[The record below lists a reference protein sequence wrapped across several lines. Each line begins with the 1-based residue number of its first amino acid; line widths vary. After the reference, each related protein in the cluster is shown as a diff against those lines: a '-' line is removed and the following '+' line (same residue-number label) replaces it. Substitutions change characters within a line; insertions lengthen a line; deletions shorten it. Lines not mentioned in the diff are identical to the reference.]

1 MKTLT
6 TLETTMTLFSIPRI
20 AADRLSRLPLACAD
34 ETGPLGH
41 VSVRVTPTAVR
52 FACTN
57 GRLLAS
63 LLVPLDSITGD
74 PLDTILDADQFIA
87 ALKATAKANGGRITV
102 EIGAKEARLTNG
114 TASAIVRCVDG
125 TFPRVEHCWTRTTG
139 RQWVPTISSLDPVL
153 LGIAQKISGHKN
165 ALLLSSP
172 VDPAARMDRLWN
184 VTGPTQEDRL
194 DLVQARQAVTMPG
207 YWADHELAL
216 LIMPV
221 TRTADQRQ
229 LDLDAHAVAL
239 PLPAAA
245 AA

>member
-1 MKTLT
+1 
-6 TLETTMTLFSIPRI
+6 MTIFTIPRI
-20 AADRLSRLPLACAD
+20 TADRLARLPLACAD

-41 VSVRVTPTAVR
+41 VSVRVTPTTAR
-52 FACTN
+52 FAATS
-57 GRLLAS
+57 GRMLAS
-63 LLVPLDSITGD
+63 FLVPLDAITGD

-87 ALKATAKANGGRITV
+87 ALKATAKATGGRITV

-114 TASAIVRCVDG
+114 TASAVVRRVEG
-125 TFPRVEHCWTRTTG
+125 TFPRVEHCWTRTAG
-139 RQWVPTISSLDPVL
+139 RQWVPTISSLDPHLVA
-153 LGIAQKISGHKN
+153 IAQKISGHKN
-165 ALLLSSP
+165 PLLLSSP
-172 VDPAARMDRLWN
+172 VDSSARMDRLWN
-184 VTGPTQEDRL
+184 VTGPSLDDRL

-221 TRTADQRQ
+221 TRTAEQRP

>member
-1 MKTLT
+1 MLS
-6 TLETTMTLFSIPRI
+6 FSIPRI
-20 AADRLSRLPLACAD
+20 TTDRLSRLPLACAD

-41 VSVRVTPTAVR
+41 VSVRVTPTTAR

-63 LLVPLDSITGD
+63 LVVPLDALTGE
-74 PLDTILDADQFIA
+74 PCDTILDADQFIA
-87 ALKATAKANGGRITV
+87 ALKATAKATGGRITV
-102 EIGAKEARLTNG
+102 EIGPKEARLTNG

-125 TFPRVEHCWTRTTG
+125 TFPRVEHCWTRTAG

-165 ALLLSSP
+165 PLLLSSP
-172 VDPAARMDRLWN
+172 VDPSARMDRLWN
-184 VTGPTQEDRL
+184 VTGPSLDDRL
-194 DLVQARQAVTMPG
+194 DLVQARQAVIAPG
-207 YWADHELAL
+207 YWSDHELAIL
-216 LIMPV
+216 VMPIS
-221 TRTADQRQ
+221 RTADQRP